1 MAARVGAVSTLT
13 RETRDMASD
22 LNGLLPNRKSRA
34 DGFCYWL
41 AVVSGVA
48 AGWLDIKVGDL
59 LLTAIAVLAANMLLG
74 FLSPR
79 HPWRWVLLVG
89 VFVPVV
95 EWLAYFFLSEKP
107 ERAQIY
113 ESFLAFVPGI
123 AGAVGG
129 SVGRGVVDNLF
140 PEK

>member
-1 MAARVGAVSTLT
+1 MNASFSGSGMIPAKKS
-13 RETRDMASD
+13 ESD
-22 LNGLLPNRKSRA
+22 LI
-34 DGFCYWL
+34 YYVL
-41 AVVSGVA
+41 AVGFGVL

-59 LLTAIAVLAANMLLG
+59 LLTAMVVLAANMLLG
-74 FLSPR
+74 ILRPR
-79 HPWRWVLLVG
+79 RPWRWVLLVG

-95 EWLAYFFLSEKP
+95 EWLAYFFLSQKP

-129 SVGRGVVDNLF
+129 SVGRGVFDNLF
-140 PEK
+140 AAK